1 MTHLRL
7 LVGGENIYLILMY
20 SKLYFRKVAIAQST
34 YYMSL
39 VYGKF

>member
-1 MTHLRL
+1 
-7 LVGGENIYLILMY
+7 MY

-39 VYGKF
+39 VYGKFW